1 MNIRLK
7 YTHYNKTDLTFLY
20 KPTFRINLIKEDM
33 SYVPRFTL
41 KDSNLFPN
49 FPTNTPTK
57 FSLDIIKMC
66 IEYGMIINI
75 DYKGDGDSKFDGHN
89 RTIYPMAIGTNKD
102 GKLLLRGYH
111 LKGWSLSDGGVIE
124 KEWRLFRCDRI
135 LNMSFLGAFY
145 RLAPD
150 GYNVSG
156 DKSMSKIIKIA
167 KFVDIR
173 KNQETLINKKEIDL
187 QDRVVIDKLSNIYTK
202 SLNYNIKLSNPWK
215 DNIITKKDANNINLS
230 FAKSVINTELSP
242 GVVIIGA
249 NIVKNKTFKLYDN
262 NKLMGSYKCIENII
276 ATELD
281 DMQDTLD
288 NMSEFKSYLFIEAK

>member
-7 YTHYNKTDLTFLY
+7 YTHYNKSDLTFLY
-20 KPTFRINLIKEDM
+20 KPTFKVMMVKEDM

-41 KDSNLFPN
+41 KDSNLFDN
-49 FPTNTPTK
+49 FPTNEPTK
-57 FSLDIIKMC
+57 FSLDLIKMC

-111 LKGWSLSDGGVIE
+111 LKGWSLSSGKVIE

-135 LNMSFLGAFY
+135 LNMSFMGAFF
-145 RLAPD
+145 RLPPE

-167 KFVDIR
+167 KFNDIR
-173 KNQETLINKKEIDL
+173 KNQETLITKKEIDL
-187 QDRVVIDKLSNIYTK
+187 QDRVVITKLSNIYVQD
-202 SLNYNIKLSNPWK
+202 LNYNVKLSDPWK
-215 DNIITKKDANNINLS
+215 DNVVPKKDANNIHVT
-230 FAKSVINTELSP
+230 FAKTVVNTSTNAGVILLGT
-242 GVVIIGA
+242 
-249 NIVKNKTFKLYDN
+249 NIVKNKTFKLYVDG
-262 NKLMGSYKCIENII
+262 KQLGTYKSIETIMAN
-276 ATELD
+276 ELD
-281 DMQDTLD
+281 DMSDTLE
-288 NMSEFKSYLFIEAK
+288 NMSEFKAYLFIEAK